1 MNGMD
6 SFASIVDGR
15 DLPGTAGERSVAS
28 PAGGPAFARVGLLS
42 ADEAGGALDA
52 ARRAFPAWSALSF
65 AERARHLERV
75 RALLAEEADAVAA
88 LLTREQGKPAGEAH
102 AAEIFPSLEALK
114 HLAAHAEDVLRE
126 TEVESQTL
134 LLAHKE
140 CRLLAVPYGV
150 VLVITPWNYPFS
162 IPLICAAT
170 ALAAGNTVV
179 LKPAP
184 ATTLAGLRVGDLFRR
199 AGLPAGVLNV
209 VATDDAVAGALVA
222 DARVAKIVFTGSV
235 ATGKRIMA
243 AAAAN
248 LTPVVLELGGKDP
261 AIVCADADLDQAADG
276 IVWGAFMN
284 AGQTCASVER
294 VYVDASVADAFIEK
308 VVERTRALRV
318 GDPARAETDMGPL
331 TLERQRAIVEEHVAD
346 AVARGAVVRT
356 GGARPDGEGFFYPPT
371 VLTGVDHGMRVMR
384 EETFGPVLPIMRVAG
399 LDEAIRLANDS
410 EYGLTASGWTRDAAT
425 ARRLQAELQA
435 GVVSVNDCL
444 SSFGEPTAPWGG
456 FKHSGVGRTHG
467 LSGLREMVQVKY
479 VSRDPARG
487 PKLWWYPYGEELRGL
502 LARSAQALH
511 ARALWTRLTSQLALL
526 GSGRFRRRA
535 GLGRVVQN
543 ADKLF

>member
-1 MNGMD
+1 MD
-6 SFASIVDGR
+6 TFASIVDGR
-15 DLPGTAGERSVAS
+15 DLAGAAGERSVAS

-42 ADEAGGALDA
+42 GEEAGGALDA

-65 AERARHLERV
+65 AARARHLQAV
-75 RALLAEEADAVAA
+75 RALLAEEADAVAQ

-114 HLAAHAEDVLRE
+114 HLATHAEDVLRE
-126 TEVESQTL
+126 TELESQTL

-162 IPLICAAT
+162 IPLICAAS

-184 ATTLAGLRVGDLFRR
+184 ATTLAGLKVGDLFRR
-199 AGLPAGVLNV
+199 AGLPPGVLNV

-222 DARVAKIVFTGSV
+222 DARVDKIVFTGSV

-294 VYVDASVADAFIEK
+294 VYVDASVADAFTEK

-318 GDPARAETDMGPL
+318 GDPTRAETDMGPL

-356 GGARPDGEGFFYPPT
+356 GGARPAGEGFFYPPT

-384 EETFGPVLPIMRVAG
+384 EETFGPVLPIMKVTG

-456 FKHSGVGRTHG
+456 VKHSGVGRTHG
-467 LSGLREMVQVKY
+467 LAGLREMVQVKY
-479 VSRDPARG
+479 VSRDPSRG

-502 LARSAQALH
+502 LARSALALH
-511 ARALWTRLTSQLALL
+511 ARALWTRLGSQLALL
-526 GSGRFRRRA
+526 GSARFRRRA
-535 GLGRVVQN
+535 GLGRVAQN

>member
-1 MNGMD
+1 M
-6 SFASIVDGR
+6 
-15 DLPGTAGERSVAS
+15 
-28 PAGGPAFARVGLLS
+28 
-42 ADEAGGALDA
+42 
-52 ARRAFPAWSALSF
+52 
-65 AERARHLERV
+65 
-75 RALLAEEADAVAA
+75 
-88 LLTREQGKPAGEAH
+88 
-102 AAEIFPSLEALK
+102 
-114 HLAAHAEDVLRE
+114 
-126 TEVESQTL
+126 
-134 LLAHKE
+134 
-140 CRLLAVPYGV
+140 PYGV

-184 ATTLAGLRVGDLFRR
+184 ATTLAGLKVGDLFRR
-199 AGLPAGVLNV
+199 AGLPPGVLNV
-209 VATDDAVAGALVA
+209 VATDDEVAGALTR
-222 DARVAKIVFTGSV
+222 DPRVDKIVFTGSV

-294 VYVDASVADAFIEK
+294 VYVDASVADAFTEK
-308 VVERTRALRV
+308 VVARTRALRV
-318 GDPARAETDMGPL
+318 GDPAHAETDMGPL

-346 AVARGAVVRT
+346 AVARGALVRT
-356 GGARPDGEGFFYPPT
+356 GGVRPEGEGWFYPPT

-384 EETFGPVLPIMRVAG
+384 EETFGPVLPIMKVSG

-410 EYGLTASGWTRDAAT
+410 EYGLTASGWTKDPAT

-456 FKHSGVGRTHG
+456 IKHSGVGRTHG
-467 LSGLREMVQVKY
+467 LAGLREMVQMKY

-487 PKLWWYPYGEELRGL
+487 PKLWWYPYGEDLRSL
-502 LARSAQALH
+502 LSRSALALH
-511 ARALWTRLTSQLALL
+511 ARSLFTRVASQVALL
-526 GSGRFRRRA
+526 GSGRFRKRA
-535 GLGRVVQN
+535 GLGTRRAERRQALLTPMTQGPSQLAPAKRPKWLHITIGVSLMVVVAVLTVGWHILG
-543 ADKLF
+543 ADMNGRARDARALRHLLPGHGALPAADRRAGADGGAAGARGAPQRAPVELRRAR